1 MTNEIPGF
9 STAGDRFSH
18 FLAESLEE
26 PQPEDTGGKGTDCP
40 EINQKFLQRA
50 LRRRKEAGKRRRRL
64 ILDWSG
70 RRGWGK

>member
-40 EINQKFLQRA
+40 EIDQKIAKTFTTSQRE
-50 LRRRKEAGKRRRRL
+50 LGN
-64 ILDWSG
+64 DVVD
-70 RRGWGK
+70 